1 MTNQKHHAI
10 LVLRY
15 EHVFTSFHQLKT
27 RKEGGREI
35 CRLFFLKFFTNVF
48 EYSDRY
54 SNGKWNQ
61 QECVVSS
68 MKECKRIYGLDD
80 DPDCKYRIISAE
92 HID

>member
-1 MTNQKHHAI
+1 M
-10 LVLRY
+10 LR
-15 EHVFTSFHQLKT
+15 
-27 RKEGGREI
+27 I
-35 CRLFFLKFFTNVF
+35 VF

-80 DPDCKYRIISAE
+80 DPDCKYRIVSAE